1 MLRTALLLSL
11 GLAVLAGC
19 DAFGQ
24 EPPTDPVAIT
34 LSPEAEAAVAQSNDF
49 GVRLFDL
56 TAADRNE
63 NLMLSPL
70 SASVALTMLLN
81 GSDGDTYTQIRDM
94 LGYTPDQDLDAINAG
109 YQSLR
114 RQLLEADPQVQLALA
129 NAVFYRDTF
138 GPSIQPTF
146 LEAMR
151 TSFDAQIDGLDFGS
165 PEALATINGW
175 ASDNTNGKIP
185 KVLDELSPD
194 LVMLLMN
201 ALYFKGDWTTQFKE
215 DNTTARDFTL
225 SDRTVAQVQTMNG
238 DIEARYHEAE
248 GYTAVE
254 LPYGRRN
261 FSMIVAVPDAP
272 LGEFVDELATGGWA
286 ELTTALGTED
296 TWRTVTVSLP
306 RFKFENDERLNEPL
320 QTLGMVDAFDSR
332 ANLTRIANGLLV
344 DFVKQNTFVE
354 VNEEGTEA
362 AAVTTI
368 GIVETSLPSYPIFV
382 ADRPFVFA
390 IRERTTNTLLFI
402 GQVTDPRS

>member
-1 MLRTALLLSL
+1 MRIAVLMFL
-11 GLAVLAGC
+11 GLAALAGC
-19 DAFGQ
+19 DAVGQ
-24 EPPTDPVAIT
+24 DTPTDPATIT
-34 LSPEAEAAVAQSNDF
+34 LSPVTEAAVAKSNDF

-56 TAADRNE
+56 TAADRDE

-94 LGYTPDQDLDAINAG
+94 LGYDASQDLDAINAG

-114 RQLLEADPQVQLALA
+114 EQLLEADPQVQLALA

-138 GPSIQPTF
+138 GPSIQSTF
-146 LEAMR
+146 LDAMR
-151 TSFDAQIDGLDFGS
+151 ESFHARIDGLDFTDQTA
-165 PEALATINGW
+165 ALAEVNGW

-185 KVLDELSPD
+185 EVLAELSPD

-201 ALYFKGDWTTQFKE
+201 ALYFKGDWTTQFDE
-215 DNTTARDFTL
+215 AATTDRTFTL
-225 SDRTVAQVQTMNG
+225 SDGSPIQVPTMNG
-238 DIEARYHEAE
+238 DIDARYLAGD

-272 LGEFVDELATGGWA
+272 LGDFVDELATGGWTD
-286 ELTTALGTED
+286 LTEDLGTDD
-296 TWRTVTVSLP
+296 TWRTVIVSLP
-306 RFKFENDERLNEPL
+306 RFTFENDEFLNAPL
-320 QTLGMVDAFDSR
+320 QALGMVDAFSGSR
-332 ANLTRIANGLLV
+332 ADLTRIAPSLV
-344 DFVKQNTFVE
+344 VSFVKQNTFVE

-368 GIVETSLPSYPIFV
+368 GIETTSVPSHPIFV

-402 GQVTDPRS
+402 GQVTDPR